1 MGQTPD
7 DIKRQMSDTRSSI
20 ENTVG
25 ALQTATAAAATDVS
39 TRVAESVSALGDTAS
54 NATIAAVNAVP
65 KLENPIPL
73 LVGAA
78 LAGFA
83 IGFAAPISA
92 FERKRLQPLGDE
104 IVRRVQNARQEV
116 TKQSRAVVDE
126 TLSAAKSSASKHG
139 KEAAEHLGV

>member
-1 MGQTPD
+1 
-7 DIKRQMSDTRSSI
+7 MSDTRSSI
-20 ENTVG
+20 ESTVG
-25 ALQTATAAAATDVS
+25 ALQTVTAATASDVS
-39 TRVAESVSALGDTAS
+39 SRVTATVNALGDGASTA
-54 NATIAAVNAVP
+54 TLAAVDAVP
-65 KLENPIPL
+65 KLENPLPL
-73 LVGAA
+73 MIGAA

-83 IGFAAPISA
+83 IGFVAPISA

-126 TLSAAKSSASKHG
+126 TLSAAKTSASKHG